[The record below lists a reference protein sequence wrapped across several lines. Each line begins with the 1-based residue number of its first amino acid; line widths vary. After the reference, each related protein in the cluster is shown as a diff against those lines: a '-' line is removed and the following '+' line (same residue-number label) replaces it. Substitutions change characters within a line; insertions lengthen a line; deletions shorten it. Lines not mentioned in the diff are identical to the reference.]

1 MNKYKN
7 NFKNIF
13 FISKFL
19 IVIILIFSYQS
30 PVKADYIKDFE
41 IEGMTVGESL
51 LNYLSKTDIKKKI
64 KSKNSYIYPNN
75 SFATLTYNTSNLN
88 IYDDIGVIIKP
99 NDESY
104 IIHALEGTIYFKEDK
119 CLNKQNQITSD
130 LKDFFKDIKYNFVES
145 NNLNYIGDETGESKV
160 TYKDFNFSDGSAIR
174 VICWTLSEKFKS
186 KGHIDALV
194 VAANSIKFMN
204 FINNNM

>member
-51 LNYLSKTDIKKKI
+51 LNYLSKTDIKRKLNQKI
-64 KSKNSYIYPNN
+64 LIYTNN

-130 LKDFFKDIKYNFVES
+130 LKDFFKDIKYNFVG
-145 NNLNYIGDETGESKV
+145 LI
-160 TYKDFNFSDGSAIR
+160 I
-174 VICWTLSEKFKS
+174 
-186 KGHIDALV
+186 
-194 VAANSIKFMN
+194 
-204 FINNNM
+204 

>member
-30 PVKADYIKDFE
+30 PVKSEYIKDFE

-64 KSKNSYIYPNN
+64 KSKILIYTP
-75 SFATLTYNTSNLN
+75 T
-88 IYDDIGVIIKP
+88 
-99 NDESY
+99 
-104 IIHALEGTIYFKEDK
+104 IHSL
-119 CLNKQNQITSD
+119 L
-130 LKDFFKDIKYNFVES
+130 
-145 NNLNYIGDETGESKV
+145 
-160 TYKDFNFSDGSAIR
+160 
-174 VICWTLSEKFKS
+174 
-186 KGHIDALV
+186 
-194 VAANSIKFMN
+194 
-204 FINNNM
+204 